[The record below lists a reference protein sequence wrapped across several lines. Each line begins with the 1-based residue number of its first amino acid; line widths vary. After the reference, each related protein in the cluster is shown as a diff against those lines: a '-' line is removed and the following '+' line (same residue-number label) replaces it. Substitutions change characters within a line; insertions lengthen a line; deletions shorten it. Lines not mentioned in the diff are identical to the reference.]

1 MSIQLSEQA
10 AERIREIRN
19 VQNVDPETPL
29 RISVVSGGCS
39 GLTYNLDFESGQPPA
54 DSDKTFEEYGVK
66 IIVDMRSFLYVAGTR
81 MVYSEEL
88 SGQGLHFIN
97 PNAESSCLCVLSF
110 SL

>member
-66 IIVDMRSFLYVAGTR
+66 IIVDMRSFLYMDGNRMGYSVGLAGLGFNMLNSNTVGR
-81 MVYSEEL
+81 
-88 SGQGLHFIN
+88 
-97 PNAESSCLCVLSF
+97 
-110 SL
+110 